1 MDIIAIVRNN
11 RWRQEKC
18 WLVTAHTHT
27 RTYSKNSP
35 CRRIWI
41 LWQPILA
48 TTIRFSISNPLHSKD
63 IMWKSYT
70 GHPWCAFIEDQAN
83 FFFFYLK
90 ALYVWRKTPI
100 PSLEKVRYFTRS
112 LGRTKTFPSINQN
125 IMHSLGWYID
135 TFLVWYCKGERS
147 TVTAKCILQG
157 PLAI

>member
-11 RWRQEKC
+11 RRRQEKR
-18 WLVTAHTHT
+18 WLVTAHTHMQC
-27 RTYSKNSP
+27 SKNSP

-70 GHPWCAFIEDQAN
+70 THGVHLLKIKPI

-112 LGRTKTFPSINQN
+112 LGRTKIFPSINQN